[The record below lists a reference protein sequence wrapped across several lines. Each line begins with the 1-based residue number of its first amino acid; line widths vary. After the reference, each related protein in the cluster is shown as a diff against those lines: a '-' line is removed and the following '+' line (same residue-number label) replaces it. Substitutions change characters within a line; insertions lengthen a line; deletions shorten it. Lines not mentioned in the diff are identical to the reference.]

1 MSNNCAILIPVILNI
16 TWVARVYHTSL
27 LATNRLSTVVPYF
40 HESKNGFVQATND
53 STGTI

>member
-27 LATNRLSTVVPYF
+27 LATNRLSTLVPSL
-40 HESKNGFVQATND
+40 HGSENGFVQATND
-53 STGTI
+53 STGPI